1 MCSLRLL
8 AVGLLL
14 TGISTGVNG
23 EEKKEGNKEKLLG
36 LWEVT
41 KGDEGAMPVGSTME
55 VMKDGKVKFSYMG
68 DSSTATY
75 TVADDK
81 LTITLGDRKT
91 VLTIKKL
98 SDTELA
104 LADGKGKSAE
114 LKRKKK

>member
-14 TGISTGVNG
+14 IGSSIGVNG

-41 KGDEGAMPVGSTME
+41 KGDEGSMPVGSTME
-55 VMKDGKVKFSYMG
+55 VMRDGKVKLSYMG
-68 DSSTATY
+68 NSSTATY
-75 TVADDK
+75 TVANAK
-81 LTITLGDRKT
+81 LTITLEDRKT

-98 SDTELA
+98 TDTELA
-104 LADGKGKSAE
+104 LADEKGKSAE